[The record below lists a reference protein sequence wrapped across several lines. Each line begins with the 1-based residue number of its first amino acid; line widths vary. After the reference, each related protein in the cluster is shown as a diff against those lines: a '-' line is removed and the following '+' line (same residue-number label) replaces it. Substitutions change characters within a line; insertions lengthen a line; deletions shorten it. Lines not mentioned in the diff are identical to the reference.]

1 MSGLMTVS
9 PTDFAGVDMLVA
21 DEERTVG
28 SDAAANAANRS
39 RVVIGLKNGHFAAFK
54 EIDSVDLGTDRGK
67 TAAAP
72 RLVDFT

>member
-28 SDAAANAANRS
+28 QDAVAESVERS

-67 TAAAP
+67 TAATP